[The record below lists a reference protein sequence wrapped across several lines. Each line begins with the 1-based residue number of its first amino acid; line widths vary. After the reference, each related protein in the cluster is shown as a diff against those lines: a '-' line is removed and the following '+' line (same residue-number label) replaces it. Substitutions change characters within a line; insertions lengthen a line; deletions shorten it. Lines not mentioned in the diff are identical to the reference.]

1 MADYDERT
9 ALVVVDVQNDFAHPD
24 GSLYVVGAAG
34 AIARTN
40 EEIARALEGGALVA
54 YSQDWH
60 PEHTPHFAQDGGVWP
75 VHGVAGSWGAE
86 LHADLAVAEGAP
98 RVRKGAD
105 GSDGYSA
112 FGQRDPQ
119 SGEQEATELEALLR
133 DRGVERVVITGLATD
148 YCVKETALDARR
160 LGFATTVIGDAI
172 SAVNLEPGDGERALA
187 AIREAGA
194 TIE

>member
-1 MADYDERT
+1 MADYGERT

-24 GSLYVVGAAG
+24 GSLYVDGAAG

-40 EEIARALEGGALVA
+40 EEIGRALEGGALVA

-75 VHGVAGSWGAE
+75 VHGVANSWGAE

-112 FGQRDPQ
+112 FSQRDPR

-133 DRGVERVVITGLATD
+133 ARGVERVVITGLATD
-148 YCVKETALDARR
+148 YCVKETALDACR
-160 LGFATTVIGDAI
+160 LGYATTVIAEAI

>member
-9 ALVVVDVQNDFAHPD
+9 ALLVVDVQNDFAHPD
-24 GSLYVVGAAG
+24 GSLYVDGAAG

-40 EEIARALEGGALVA
+40 EEIARALEGGAFVV

-60 PEHTPHFAQDGGVWP
+60 PQHTPHFAQDGGIWP

-86 LHADLAVAEGAP
+86 LHPDLVVTEGAP

-112 FGQRDPQ
+112 FSERDPQ
-119 SGEQEATELEALLR
+119 SGEQAATELETLLR
-133 DRGVERVVITGLATD
+133 ERAIERLVIAGLATD
-148 YCVKETALDARR
+148 YCIKETALDARR
-160 LGFATTVIGDAI
+160 LGFPTTVIADAI
-172 SAVNLEPGDGERALA
+172 GAVNLEPGDGERALA

>member
-9 ALVVVDVQNDFAHPD
+9 ALLVVDVQNDFAHPE
-24 GSLYVVGAAG
+24 GSLYVDGAAS

-40 EEIARALEGGALVA
+40 EEIARALEDGAFVV

-60 PEHTPHFAQDGGVWP
+60 PQHTPHFAQDGGVWP
-75 VHGVAGSWGAE
+75 VHGVADSWGAE
-86 LHADLAVAEGAP
+86 LHADLVVAEGAP

-112 FGQRDPQ
+112 FSQRDPQ
-119 SGEQEATELEALLR
+119 SGEQAATELETLLR
-133 DRGVERVVITGLATD
+133 DRGVERVVIAGLATD
-148 YCVKETALDARR
+148 YCIKETALDARR
-160 LGFATTVIGDAI
+160 LGFPTTVIADAI

>member
-9 ALVVVDVQNDFAHPD
+9 ALVVVDVQNDFASPE
-24 GSLYVVGAAG
+24 GSLYVDGAAG

-40 EEIARALEGGALVA
+40 EEIARALEGGAFVV

-86 LHADLAVAEGAP
+86 LHPDLAIAEGAP

-112 FGQRDPQ
+112 FSERDPQ
-119 SGEQEATELEALLR
+119 SGEQAATVLVTLLR
-133 DRGVERVVITGLATD
+133 DRGVERVVIAGLATD
-148 YCVKETALDARR
+148 YCIKETALDACR
-160 LGFATTVIGDAI
+160 LGFPTTVIADAI

>member
-24 GSLYVVGAAG
+24 GSLYVDGAAG

-112 FGQRDPQ
+112 FSQRDPQ

-148 YCVKETALDARR
+148 YCVKETALDACR
-160 LGFATTVIGDAI
+160 LGFATTVIAGAI